1 MTGTAFRVCD
11 TAPPG
16 AFKAIYHALD
26 ESFRT
31 TVGEARPRLLVIPI
45 HDAGGSIA
53 GGLWAHTLFGWL
65 HIEMMVVPEALRFRG
80 LGSALL
86 AAAEAE
92 ARQRGCL
99 GAIVD
104 TFSFQAGPFYRKMGF
119 HKYAVLEDCPRGHQR
134 LFFKKRLTC

>member
-1 MTGTAFRVCD
+1 MTDTELRIFD

-16 AFKAIYHALD
+16 AFDAIYHALD

-31 TVGEARPRLLVIPI
+31 TIGEARPRLLVIPI
-45 HDAGGSIA
+45 HHGDGSIA
-53 GGLWAHTLFGWL
+53 GGLWAYTLLGWL

-86 AAAEAE
+86 AAAEEE

-104 TFSFQAGPFYRKMGF
+104 TFSVHAGPFFRKLAF
-119 HKYAVLEDCPRGHQR
+119 HQYAVLEDCPRGHQR
-134 LFFKKRLTC
+134 LFFKKRFNR